1 MEREQDPEK
10 GAVVHFDVE
19 AVLERIRL
27 DLDVGELFASPAFDL
42 TNAMTAMEIGD
53 PKMDPGMHRYDQKTL
68 SERIAGGEAP
78 VHFDNTV
85 DVLAIM
91 DRLLQLE
98 IGWHDHYMLSQTVYT
113 CLYMMDM
120 ERWVVDVCMLAWV
133 CLCDLTMS
141 MSMQNFEPSN
151 FIRILPFSTCDMLLF
166 IRIDLSGSSVL

>member
-1 MEREQDPEK
+1 MQHLVYKIYLNWEGRKSTWADQAHTLAFTTPGRYKINFIAYFVRMEREQDPEK

-120 ERWVVDVCMLAWV
+120 ERWVVDVCML
-133 CLCDLTMS
+133 S
-141 MSMQNFEPSN
+141 
-151 FIRILPFSTCDMLLF
+151 
-166 IRIDLSGSSVL
+166 

>member
-10 GAVVHFDVE
+10 GAVAHFNVE

-27 DLDVGELFASPAFDL
+27 DLDVGQLFASPAFDL

-68 SERIAGGEAP
+68 SERIASGEAP
-78 VHFDNTV
+78 VYFDNAI
-85 DVLAIM
+85 DMLAIM

-98 IGWHDHYMLSQTVYT
+98 IGWHDHYMLPQTVYT

-120 ERWVVDVCMLAWV
+120 ERWVCVCMLSQV
-133 CLCDLTMS
+133 CRCHLTMS
-141 MSMQNFEPSN
+141 LSMQNFEQSN

-166 IRIDLSGSSVL
+166 IRIDLSGSSLL